1 MKTGW
6 LLLFFTLA
14 AVAIFALA
22 QQADAQ
28 RTRGPKVTSLSASIE
43 KDGPH
48 PDKAELAGPAPIMC
62 ISAISDLPKSPTP
75 SCHIVAPGFT
85 GNLAAGKSANATEA
99 GTVTLT
105 CNGQGWVRCHARI
118 N

>member
-1 MKTGW
+1 MNRGCFV
-6 LLLFFTLA
+6 LFLA
-14 AVAIFALA
+14 LGAVAVFALA
-22 QQADAQ
+22 YQTNAQ
-28 RTRGPKVTSLSASIE
+28 RARGPKVTSLSASIE

-48 PDKAELAGPAPIMC
+48 PDKADVAGPAPITC
-62 ISAISDLPKSPTP
+62 ISAISDQPNSPTP

>member
-1 MKTGW
+1 MKRGCVV
-6 LLLFFTLA
+6 LFFGLA
-14 AVAIFALA
+14 AVAVFTLA
-22 QQADAQ
+22 HQANAQ
-28 RTRGPKVTSLSASIE
+28 RARAPKVTSLSASIE

-48 PDKAELAGPAPIMC
+48 PDKADIAGPAPITC
-62 ISAISDLPKSPTP
+62 ISAISDQPTSPTP

-85 GNLAAGKSANATEA
+85 GNLSTGKSANATEA
-99 GTVTLT
+99 GAVTLT